1 LYQESELLNSKAYQE
16 ASDRIANQRFKQ
28 QQPYFDAMKAWNKAN
43 DPSIPMPRKEDF
55 AQPMNRTFDFKQ
67 TLSEASMGA
76 RSAEARAKGFGKTQP
91 KSAIARATQ
100 AIQNVTLKGL
110 TPEQVPE
117 RLTAWLSDQRRLL
130 TQPEPEPP
138 KGDEDDGQAKQ
149 PASPYQGPNPGAPGY
164 QARVEPMVV
173 GGERWQ
179 EWSKGKTADDKMAA
193 MRRGDAVSSDQVKRF
208 QGTAKRGAN

>member
-1 LYQESELLNSKAYQE
+1 VAPEDTGQPVSPE
-16 ASDRIANQRFKQ
+16 AFERVRRERDTAQTQLTEAAAALRDVGLRDRFYEHFRQDTTIRD
-28 QQPYFDAMKAWNKAN
+28 PYG
-43 DPSIPMPRKEDF
+43 
-55 AQPMNRTFDFKQ
+55 
-67 TLSEASMGA
+67 L
-76 RSAEARAKGFGKTQP
+76 
-91 KSAIARATQ
+91 ATQ

-138 KGDEDDGQAKQ
+138 KGDEGEGQAKQ